1 MATKTFILKGK
12 EFTTADGKKKFD
24 KYAIETDDG
33 KNFGFAFRDATKV
46 DKTVFKVPFAL
57 AVQIDLRKMSFKDK
71 VVENK
76 DGSAHIY
83 TTVYADIDDI
93 KVLSDQSII
102 ETRAEQKM
110 LAKLNAKVTE

>member
-24 KYAIETDDG
+24 KYSIETMDG
-33 KNFGFAFRDATKV
+33 QNFGFSFRDNTKV
-46 DKTVFKVPFAL
+46 DKTLFKVPFAK
-57 AVQIDLRKMSFKDK
+57 VVDIDLRKMSFKDK

-76 DGSAHIY
+76 DGSAHVY

-93 KVLSDQSII
+93 NILQDQSILSD
-102 ETRAEQKM
+102 RAEQKM